1 MSEKS
6 IIDKSKQEYNVSTEV
21 KEVYKLLRSNSQVEK
36 GLSFLRKDNDYTTN
50 EQIEL
55 TAIQAPTFQ
64 EEKRGIYY
72 QEKLRNLGI
81 ENVEI
86 DEVGNVF
93 GIRTGTGNGPT
104 LVLCAH
110 LDTVFPEGTDTV
122 AKNIDGKIYAPGIA
136 DDGRGLASVL
146 TIIRAL
152 NDANIQ
158 TVGDLIIGATV
169 GEEGLGDLLGVK
181 TFFENR
187 NDIDGFISIEP
198 GEPDRIIYLG
208 TGSKRYKVSFRG
220 PGGHSFGNFGTPS
233 PIHALGRAIAKI
245 ASLETPVNPKT
256 TYNVGLINGGTSVNT
271 IAEVGEMVIDLRSNS
286 QDELVALEEKV
297 VNIIEEAAEEENLR
311 WKKVNDIT
319 VDLELVGNRPAGV
332 QNPESIIVQASAA
345 ATSAIGFEQILSD
358 AGSTDSNVPIN
369 LGIPAVTLG
378 GGGDSGGYH
387 TLNEYYNPTD
397 AYYGVQKILLT
408 ILGLVGLENVTLP
421 LLSKI
426 ASGKSDI
433 KNSEH

>member
-6 IIDKSKQEYNVSTEV
+6 TIEESAQECNISTEV
-21 KEVYKLLRSNSQVEK
+21 KEIYKVLRSNNQIEK
-36 GLSFLRKDNDYTTN
+36 GLSFLKEDNSHTTK

-72 QEKLRNLGI
+72 QDKLRDLGI

-93 GIRTGTGNGPT
+93 GIRTGKGNGPT

-110 LDTVFPEGTDTV
+110 LDTVFPAGTDTV
-122 AKNIDGKIYAPGIA
+122 AKNVDGKIYAPGIA

-152 NDANIQ
+152 NYANIQ
-158 TVGDLIIGATV
+158 TEGDLIIGATV

-181 TFFENR
+181 TFFGKR
-187 NDIDGFISIEP
+187 DDIDGFISIEP

-208 TGSKRYKVSFRG
+208 TGSKRYKVSYQG

-245 ASLETPVNPKT
+245 ASLETPDNPKT

-286 QDELVALEEKV
+286 QDELAVLEGKV
-297 VNIIEEAAEEENLR
+297 INIIREAAEEENLR
-311 WKKVNDIT
+311 WKKENDIT
-319 VDLELVGNRPAGV
+319 VDLELVGNRPAGS
-332 QNPESIIVQASAA
+332 QNPESIIIQASVA
-345 ATSAIGFEQILSD
+345 ATSAIGFEPILSE

-387 TLNEYYNPTD
+387 TLKEYYDPTD
-397 AYYGVQKILLT
+397 AFYGVQKIFLT
-408 ILGLVGLENVTLP
+408 ILGLVGLENVTPP

-426 ASGKSDI
+426 KSGK
-433 KNSEH
+433 